1 MDKHMSA
8 CLSGTRRYSIDAA
21 KQFCIILDF
30 PYQTVWQYSDGDPPP
45 NGGIKCKGSVKV

>member
-45 NGGIKCKGSVKV
+45 LTGASNARVV